1 MTGTRALFASIGASV
16 LLVAA
21 AALSLLAVSAVFAFG
36 GWSDPVAESARQTAL
51 VLPGDDAVDRDGD
64 KRTAFVLPARA
75 AGERSRPATG
85 VAAASQSRARAA
97 DQAAIEPSARRAS
110 KANFTPPAV
119 ASPETHTA
127 TPQASTAP
135 KKKTAGDRVR
145 TGGEDISGKVQHAG
159 DALAQVVDPLL
170 PPVTAATQKVLNLVA
185 DLLRRT
191 TDGLGRTVDRVLPA
205 Q

>member
-1 MTGTRALFASIGASV
+1 M
-16 LLVAA
+16 
-21 AALSLLAVSAVFAFG
+21 
-36 GWSDPVAESARQTAL
+36 
-51 VLPGDDAVDRDGD
+51 
-64 KRTAFVLPARA
+64 LPARA
-75 AGERSRPATG
+75 AGERSRSATG
-85 VAAASQSRARAA
+85 VAAASRSRARAA

-110 KANFTPPAV
+110 KASFTPPAV

-135 KKKTAGDRVR
+135 KKTAGDRVR
-145 TGGEDISGKVQHAG
+145 TGGEDISGKVQNAG